1 MTDQQNSLG
10 PMPPPPDGDNR
21 AVIEGQ
27 HDNVGPSRVLDHDGE
42 SNRSEYVLNLEAE
55 IQGMRERI
63 AELESLQPQQNQSVV
78 QPNQPIFSTPPPI
91 VRPTGVSVSQPQF
104 TNQFHST
111 NPFVNATPFNTIP

>member
-21 AVIEGQ
+21 AVIEEQ

-55 IQGMRERI
+55 VQGMRERI
-63 AELESLQPQQNQSVV
+63 AELESLQPQHNQSVV
-78 QPNQPIFSTPPPI
+78 HPTQPINTMPPPI
-91 VRPTGVSVSQPQF
+91 VRPIGVSASQPQF
-104 TNQFHST
+104 
-111 NPFVNATPFNTIP
+111 